1 MKRNFFLLLGA
12 AVALSANAKA
22 PVVEQ
27 ALNPNLPTA
36 FAIVVDEDTYNAT
49 LPSISRY
56 REAVERDGL
65 STYVLHAN
73 WENPDEVRNAII
85 KLGDDVPSLE
95 GFVLV
100 GDVPVAMLRN
110 AQHNTTA
117 FKMDEDGFPMLDS
130 SVPSD
135 RFYDVPSMQYRFL
148 KQDAEHPHLFY
159 YELEETSPQWVKPK
173 WYSARIRYPKAH
185 GGDAHQAI
193 AKFLDKAAK
202 AKDDMKND
210 TMDHLVVFNGHG
222 YNSDCLI
229 AWMDEEKAYR
239 ENFPK
244 AFDKATGYK
253 HWNFRMDPKMKYKIF
268 EELKRPE
275 TDIFMFHEHGGPT
288 TQYIN
293 GSEPGSSIDSRMLD
307 LRRGVYSYLKRGIR
321 KGADKDTLMA
331 ELSKEYGL
339 TPGFFNDFDNPE
351 FWKADSI
358 DRADINLYSA
368 DLHGRITNPKMVMFD
383 ACYNGSFHEDDYIA
397 GDYLFNDGNTLVTQG
412 NTRNVLQDRWTLEM
426 VGLMSHGM
434 RAGHYNRMVASLEG
448 HMQGDPTVRFS
459 PVVANTIAQNIT
471 LKKDDDAYWRSLL
484 DYPYADVQMLAMRML
499 TDNDKTG
506 AFSPELLEIY
516 KTSPFNTVRMEAIKM
531 LSRYNNAD
539 FLEAVKLGVNDPYE
553 LVARLSADYAGE
565 IGDKSLLPAMVEA
578 YLDGN
583 ERQRVGRTLLNSL

>member
-1 MKRNFFLLLGA
+1 
-12 AVALSANAKA
+12 
-22 PVVEQ
+22 
-27 ALNPNLPTA
+27 
-36 FAIVVDEDTYNAT
+36 
-49 LPSISRY
+49 
-56 REAVERDGL
+56 
-65 STYVLHAN
+65 
-73 WENPDEVRNAII
+73 
-85 KLGDDVPSLE
+85 
-95 GFVLV
+95 
-100 GDVPVAMLRN
+100 
-110 AQHNTTA
+110 
-117 FKMDEDGFPMLDS
+117 
-130 SVPSD
+130 
-135 RFYDVPSMQYRFL
+135 
-148 KQDAEHPHLFY
+148 
-159 YELEETSPQWVKPK
+159 
-173 WYSARIRYPKAH
+173 
-185 GGDAHQAI
+185 
-193 AKFLDKAAK
+193 
-202 AKDDMKND
+202 
-210 TMDHLVVFNGHG
+210 
-222 YNSDCLI
+222 
-229 AWMDEEKAYR
+229 
-239 ENFPK
+239 
-244 AFDKATGYK
+244 
-253 HWNFRMDPKMKYKIF
+253 
-268 EELKRPE
+268 
-275 TDIFMFHEHGGPT
+275 
-288 TQYIN
+288 
-293 GSEPGSSIDSRMLD
+293 
-307 LRRGVYSYLKRGIR
+307 
-321 KGADKDTLMA
+321 
-331 ELSKEYGL
+331 SKEYGL
-339 TPGFFNDFDNPE
+339 APGVFNDFDNPE

-583 ERQRVGRTLLNSL
+583 ERQRVGRTLLNSLSLFDLKDVDAAIHEYFHGEGKNRYTAADDQKQLHKWLEKEKKEIDKLNAAITDKDAKERARIMQIRRVRNYPYHQHLDKYFQVIADNDNPVEVRVNMIEALGWFKNSYRRPEIMNFCMETLKTPNLPEKVSAELVQTINRLY